1 MKNITGGT
9 APAILWREFMVS
21 AHENISPKGFKY
33 TSSKERT
40 SNKKAIDRIIKKSE
54 ELDKR
59 KNLFESILDNF
70 F

>member
-1 MKNITGGT
+1 
-9 APAILWREFMVS
+9 MVS